1 MAKSDL
7 EFGPVRIVEDLHMQ
21 VEVVRELGFKLLRH
35 WSDVPAVSEADA
47 HALVCRRKM
56 LSRQFE
62 ARRQAEMAELAA
74 RYAPPAGVPAVPGLS
89 AVEQVLLAGEGD
101 RAKSVREQLLDA
113 ELAHVKGGRDALGT
127 DVAG

>member
-7 EFGPVRIVEDLHMQ
+7 EFGPVRIVEDLDMQ
-21 VEVVRELGFKLLRH
+21 VEVVRELGFRMLTH
-35 WSDVPAVSEADA
+35 WSNVPAVSEADA
-47 HALVCRRKM
+47 YALVRRRAM
-56 LSRQFE
+56 LSEQYE

-101 RAKSVREQLLDA
+101 RPRSVTEELLDA
-113 ELAHVKGGRDALGT
+113 ELARGR
-127 DVAG
+127 